1 MVKTLNRI
9 KHLSWLIKTLLRI
22 ILLFLPFGHL
32 RPVYPKGNGFK
43 LHKTNFGEDGQV
55 FYLKWDRVVA
65 PLINR
70 FGFYDIL
77 TVNFLSNHLNANN
90 TKHVF
95 LDIGANQGCITLQ
108 LARQLKF
115 PNSCRI
121 HCIEPSSEYFI
132 NLKKNVRLTDKSLD
146 ITLHNFGLSGTGN
159 MISSI
164 WKSNRNATATE
175 HKSLSLDSSE
185 NLYSEKVKMVQVNSF
200 VASIADSLLNKT
212 LTIKSDTDGS
222 DVTIFN
228 AFLASQVST
237 NITCYVL
244 EIILIDLDEKS
255 FEMFIHNCHKFSEW
269 TLKFTNNEMMKSK
282 LLIEELFRSDRNLR
296 GDLFLIK

>member
-9 KHLSWLIKTLLRI
+9 KHLSWLIKNSFRNV
-22 ILLFLPFGHL
+22 LLFLPFGHL
-32 RPVYPKGNGFK
+32 RPIYPKSNGFK

-55 FYLKWDRVVA
+55 IYLNWDRVTA

-77 TVNFLSNHLNANN
+77 TVNFLSNHLNTNN

-95 LDIGANQGCITLQ
+95 LDIGANQGNIILQ

-115 PNSCRI
+115 PHNCHI
-121 HCIEPSSEYFI
+121 HCIEPSSNYFN
-132 NLKKNVRLTDKSLD
+132 NLEKNVRLIDQSLD
-146 ITLHNFGLSGTGN
+146 ITLHNFGLSVTGN
-159 MISSI
+159 MNSFI
-164 WKSNRNATATE
+164 WKSTRNATATE

-185 NLYSEKVKMVQVNSF
+185 NLYSEKVKMVQVSSF
-200 VASIADSLLNKT
+200 VASIQNSLLNKT

-244 EIILIDLDEKS
+244 EIILINLDENS

-269 TLKFTNNEMMKSK
+269 TFKFTNNQVIKSK
-282 LLIEELFRSDRNLR
+282 LLIEELLRSNRNLR